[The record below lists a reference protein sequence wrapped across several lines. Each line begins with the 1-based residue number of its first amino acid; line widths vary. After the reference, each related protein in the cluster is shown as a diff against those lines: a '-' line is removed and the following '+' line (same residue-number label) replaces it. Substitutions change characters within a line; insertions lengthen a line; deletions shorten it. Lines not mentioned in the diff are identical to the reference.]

1 MLDKNC
7 NCVYELDVL
16 LVFTTRNLKYCVHP
30 NRGGMQMKQ
39 CRYHFFPILFLLLS
53 IFLITGCTPATNEAT
68 EEYRVVTQI
77 DVVYHKA
84 PIVSEGSFRDPEK
97 MQKILYYLRKISP
110 YGTPTEDPNQVLGSN
125 FYITLRYSD
134 HTEKTY
140 HQRDDRF
147 MRVDG
152 GPWKRI
158 DPKYAVMLSRILG
171 TLQSDTDATEVP
183 FLMPTE

>member
-1 MLDKNC
+1 MRQSSYKMIL
-7 NCVYELDVL
+7 LFFLVL
-16 LVFTTRNLKYCVHP
+16 
-30 NRGGMQMKQ
+30 M
-39 CRYHFFPILFLLLS
+39 S
-53 IFLITGCTPATNEAT
+53 TGCTSHESVPT

-77 DVVYHKA
+77 DVVYHNA
-84 PIVSEGSFRDPEK
+84 PIVSEGSFQDPEK

-110 YGTPTEDPNQVLGSN
+110 YGTPANDPGQVQGSD

-134 HTEKTY
+134 NTQKTY
-140 HQRDDRF
+140 QQRDDRF

-158 DPKYAVMLSRILG
+158 DPKRAVMLSRILG
-171 TLQSDTDATEVP
+171 TLDSDTDATEVP